1 MIITPS
7 PSPSSIPHRQL
18 HAGARANI
26 VHTDLNPCGGAE
38 QLAVATLQAL
48 IEMGL
53 RVDLTVAKKPDLPR
67 LENAFGKRVRTIFE
81 QIGEVRPIGRLFDA
95 DAGSYD
101 ITINTHGDILPYY
114 APSLSR
120 RNYVTYCHYPVAA
133 EYVRDRDQSYL
144 RNFASMGLLE
154 SADDS
159 AWEKVAENFRLSL
172 QNSLIVTNSNFSRQA
187 IAKYTENTPAVISPP
202 VNVEEF
208 RSILMAAAGQRDDSV
223 LVVSR
228 IHPSK
233 KLENA
238 IALAALL
245 KQRGVGKE
253 LVIAGNLAMDDRCGQ
268 EYRARLQDIA
278 RACGVSGYV
287 KIKANVKLDRLYSMM
302 KKSKVYFHPLPGEPF
317 GISVVEAMSAGLV
330 PVVPDTG
337 GLTEFVP
344 RRYQFH
350 SLQQAAEIIAS
361 SMEATT
367 TEAERL
373 ALSESV
379 KRFSLAEY
387 VRSLQKFTNEMLGVG
402 ASPAITAA

>member
-1 MIITPS
+1 
-7 PSPSSIPHRQL
+7 
-18 HAGARANI
+18 
-26 VHTDLNPCGGAE
+26 
-38 QLAVATLQAL
+38 
-48 IEMGL
+48 
-53 RVDLTVAKKPDLPR
+53 
-67 LENAFGKRVRTIFE
+67 
-81 QIGEVRPIGRLFDA
+81 
-95 DAGSYD
+95 
-101 ITINTHGDILPYY
+101 
-114 APSLSR
+114 
-120 RNYVTYCHYPVAA
+120 
-133 EYVRDRDQSYL
+133 
-144 RNFASMGLLE
+144 MGLLE

-159 AWEKVAENFRLSL
+159 AWEKVAEYFRLSL
-172 QNSLIVTNSNFSRQA
+172 QNSLVITNSNFSRQA
-187 IAKYTENTPAVISPP
+187 ISKYTENTPAVISPP

-208 RSILMAAAGQRDDSV
+208 RSILLAAAGQRDDSV

-253 LVIAGNLAMDDRCGQ
+253 LVIAGNLGADDRCGQ

-287 KIKANVKLDRLYSMM
+287 KIKANVKLDRLYSLM
-302 KKSKVYFHPLPGEPF
+302 KKSKAYFHPLPGEPF

-367 TEAERL
+367 AEAERV

-402 ASPAITAA
+402 ASPAIAAA

>member
-1 MIITPS
+1 
-7 PSPSSIPHRQL
+7 
-18 HAGARANI
+18 
-26 VHTDLNPCGGAE
+26 
-38 QLAVATLQAL
+38 
-48 IEMGL
+48 
-53 RVDLTVAKKPDLPR
+53 
-67 LENAFGKRVRTIFE
+67 
-81 QIGEVRPIGRLFDA
+81 
-95 DAGSYD
+95 
-101 ITINTHGDILPYY
+101 
-114 APSLSR
+114 
-120 RNYVTYCHYPVAA
+120 
-133 EYVRDRDQSYL
+133 
-144 RNFASMGLLE
+144 
-154 SADDS
+154 
-159 AWEKVAENFRLSL
+159 
-172 QNSLIVTNSNFSRQA
+172 
-187 IAKYTENTPAVISPP
+187 

-208 RSILMAAAGQRDDSV
+208 RSILMSSAAAGPRDDSV

-253 LVIAGNLAMDDRCGQ
+253 FIIAGNLGTDDLCGQ
-268 EYRARLQDIA
+268 EYRARLEDIA
-278 RACGVSGYV
+278 RVCGVSGYV
-287 KIKANVKLDRLYSMM
+287 RIKANVKLDALYSLM

-344 RRYQFH
+344 RKYQFH

-361 SMEATT
+361 SMDATT
-367 TEAERL
+367 EPERM

-387 VRSLQKFTNEMLGVG
+387 VRSLQKFTSEMLGVG
-402 ASPAITAA
+402 ASPAIAA